1 MTVRAWVGAALGLA
15 IASGLRAQDVRP
27 KEGPDSTKKPAVDTL
42 KPPTGPGRPPMDSA
56 TARATL
62 VTPMVRGPG
71 FMGIMNDQDP
81 AGALIER
88 QHELRLS
95 DAQFA
100 ALRSLRHQQQR
111 LSRAVRDSL
120 DRLGVGAAAMGG
132 MGGGPG
138 GEGGRG
144 GDGGRG
150 GGGMGGGGMGGGS
163 MRGGAGRAGGMV
175 PNGRSD
181 MSPELRAIV
190 KSLTDTLRTVTMF
203 TRDSAM
209 RVLTP
214 AQKDTLQAYERRIL
228 DSLGRGGRP
237 GPGQPGGG
245 RRPPG

>member
-1 MTVRAWVGAALGLA
+1 
-15 IASGLRAQDVRP
+15 
-27 KEGPDSTKKPAVDTL
+27 
-42 KPPTGPGRPPMDSA
+42 MDSA

-71 FMGIMNDQDP
+71 FLGIMNDQDP

-88 QHELRLS
+88 QRELRLS

-111 LSRAVRDSL
+111 LARAVRDSL
-120 DRLGVGAAAMGG
+120 DRLGVGGGAMGGG

-138 GEGGRG
+138 G
-144 GDGGRG
+144 
-150 GGGMGGGGMGGGS
+150 GMGGGGMRGGS
-163 MRGGAGRAGGMV
+163 GRGGGMV
-175 PNGRSD
+175 PNGRGD
-181 MSPELRAIV
+181 VSPELRAIV

-228 DSLGRGGRP
+228 DSLGQGGRP
-237 GPGQPGGG
+237 GPGPPGGG
-245 RRPPG
+245 RRPPS